1 PFPEMAMPLVSH
13 LSGPIPV
20 RGRIHN
26 ACRKRC
32 RNAARNAR
40 GCLLP
45 ATVVRLGLAARH
57 RMRYTVATW
66 AMVSDPGRNAASI
79 RVRPA
84 AARNP
89 NCNVP
94 LVPWHAVIRL
104 LPYLRL
110 QSAARRVG
118 YGFEERLQGSDRM

>member
-1 PFPEMAMPLVSH
+1 
-13 LSGPIPV
+13 
-20 RGRIHN
+20 
-26 ACRKRC
+26 
-32 RNAARNAR
+32 
-40 GCLLP
+40 
-45 ATVVRLGLAARH
+45 H

-118 YGFEERLQGSDRM
+118 YGFEERLQGSDRMPDLLAACHAQAACGCKRRADRMPLLPLALSARTAGS